1 MSTLWAPTFGAGV
14 RGRTAWSVGVGGRGD
29 EEEESERLADTCPR
43 YTYTMNDRAFLGRW
57 TGPLEMTV
65 RVYLLLEQMLCKL
78 QMVEA
83 FRVLIPYSRTLTHD
97 AVFDAYLDGHRAGS
111 YHAWNA
117 AGKEGCPPAW
127 PELDCEEP
135 EERDGDPA
143 IIRDMDELEFN
154 VDKYGELLPEIM
166 DRLERELGTEAYGV
180 WTGFKG
186 FCEKHLG

>member
-1 MSTLWAPTFGAGV
+1 LWAPTFGAGV

-117 AGKEGCPPAW
+117 AGKEGCPQ
-127 PELDCEEP
+127 
-135 EERDGDPA
+135 RG
-143 IIRDMDELEFN
+143 RS
-154 VDKYGELLPEIM
+154 
-166 DRLERELGTEAYGV
+166 
-180 WTGFKG
+180 
-186 FCEKHLG
+186 